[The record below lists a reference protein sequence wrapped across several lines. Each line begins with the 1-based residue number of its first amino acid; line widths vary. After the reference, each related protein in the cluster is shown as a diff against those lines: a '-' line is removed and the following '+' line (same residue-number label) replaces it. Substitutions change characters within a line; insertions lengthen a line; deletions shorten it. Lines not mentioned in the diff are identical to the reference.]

1 MGTSIRSHFK
11 QRFKTT
17 INLEDR
23 DLRTGELVRFFEE
36 TVQSHLNTRLF
47 SLFRD
52 FKP

>member
-1 MGTSIRSHFK
+1 MGTSIRTHFK

-23 DLRTGELVRFFEE
+23 DLRTAFFEE
-36 TVQSHLNTRLF
+36 TVQSYLNTRLF
-47 SLFRD
+47 PLFHN